1 MSIMSSHKLLCVVG
15 IVALSIA
22 FALPVFAQWD
32 AGMEGYGQFRYMYS
46 DSAEDSDFD
55 ARRVRVGWGG
65 QVNEQGTTA
74 RVQFDIGDLLGNSDG
89 EDVDL
94 KDAWVMH
101 PFTENWSTR
110 LGFGSAEFGQDVPY
124 SSSKRLPF
132 ERSMAA
138 RSFFPGERGL
148 GALVTYAGPESSAVQ
163 LDLQVFDGMDEWH
176 SINAFDDAT
185 SFLARLQYGF
195 NDQGTI
201 GASFM
206 TSDIDVNFAQ
216 VAQGSGNSGADA
228 DVWGFHLLYDYA
240 NLGFRGEYFDGDWVD
255 YKNSFNVY
263 DADGWFAEVNYTPE
277 NSVVTPFYRYDE
289 FGYSQNVAVAQKGGS
304 AAEYVR
310 HTVGV
315 AYEPFANNRLTLQVE
330 DIDAMGNEDTTV
342 GVQWQVS
349 YK

>member
-1 MSIMSSHKLLCVVG
+1 MNSHKLLCLVG
-15 IVALSIA
+15 IVALFMA
-22 FALPVFAQWD
+22 FALPAFAQWD
-32 AGMEGYGQFRYMYS
+32 AGVEGYSQYRYEYS
-46 DSAEDSDFD
+46 DSADDSDVD
-55 ARRVRVGWGG
+55 ARRVRIGWQGD
-65 QVNEQGTTA
+65 VNEQGTQA

-110 LGFGSAEFGQDVPY
+110 LGFGNAEFGQDAPY
-124 SSSKRLPF
+124 ASSERLPF

-138 RSFFPGERGL
+138 RSFLPGERGL
-148 GALVTYAGPESSAVQ
+148 GILVSYAGPENSPVQ
-163 LDLQVFDGMDEWH
+163 LDLQLFDGMDEWH
-176 SINAFDDAT
+176 SINAFDDAR
-185 SFLARLQYGF
+185 SFIARLQYGF
-195 NDQGTI
+195 NDQGAI
-201 GASFM
+201 GASYM

-216 VAQGSGNSGADA
+216 VAQGSGSAGADA
-228 DVWGFHLLYDYA
+228 DVWGVHLLYDYA

-255 YKNSFNVY
+255 YQNSFNVY

-277 NSVVTPFYRYDE
+277 NSAATPFYRYDE
-289 FGYSQNVAVAQKGGS
+289 FSYSRNVAVAQTGGS

-315 AYEPFANNRLTLQVE
+315 AYEPFENNRLTLQVE
-330 DIDAMGNEDTTV
+330 DIDAMGAEDTTV
-342 GVQWQVS
+342 GLQWQVS